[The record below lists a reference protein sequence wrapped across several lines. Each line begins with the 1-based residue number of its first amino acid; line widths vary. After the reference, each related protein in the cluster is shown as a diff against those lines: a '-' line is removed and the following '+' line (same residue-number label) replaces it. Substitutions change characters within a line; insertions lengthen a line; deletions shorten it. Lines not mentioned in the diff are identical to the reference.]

1 MRNALL
7 SLPLLAACALH
18 AQDATVTPTTG
29 RVLTLTAQVTIPE
42 NPQGV
47 LLSLRTSSDNAF
59 DLYLNGNQENNAG
72 FYIYA
77 GDDARPT
84 SAFNNQTFT
93 LPPGDKTLT
102 FAYATAGENAPVEG
116 VRLWVDGTLA
126 YADAGLKWSEKG
138 EHATRITIG
147 RDVRTTPA
155 NVLEDLVIEGTPT
168 LVEGSVPNPTARLTA
183 SAGSFT
189 APGANL
195 DGSVTIAAAPITL
208 TGGSATS
215 FTAII
220 DAELPEGATGTLFGW
235 KAGDN
240 NVHVRFDTNRLY
252 LAYGGDT
259 DYASSNHLPSVGR
272 HRWVLTYNGNDTGT
286 TLYQD
291 DALLAS
297 SSGLKWSKQ
306 DVTQVNVGD
315 AVATDAT
322 PLTGLKVYA
331 VHVTMGSATPPENT
345 MTALYDVPEALAGVG
360 EAALYHLMTQ
370 NGRVGD
376 FTVPAVT
383 LNGETLGAADAA
395 RALWLFDKTGPFA
408 ADTSITLTWGIA
420 DLSVAG
426 DTITLIPGGDTLQ
439 NGVLSVLEKAALNET
454 WQRVEATQA
463 DTGAFTVSLGDGA
476 TAFYTIR
483 AEEEEQ
489 ALGPVVTLDPTPA
502 AGAGMPSQVLPPT
515 DGTSAAKA
523 VLFNFNLDGAF
534 GDLGEAQRSSLTLTL
549 EGDGLVPGAT
559 YTLTV
564 DGTAYTATLE
574 APAAAQRRLARANG
588 YALPHTVGTLV
599 FTGFTLTEA
608 STVALSG
615 PAVAGQVTVTESSWG
630 LAGQSARVAATLA
643 DDLVKD
649 GFVPEDNTLEMM
661 SYRIPALATD
671 GQGGVLAVYDIRY
684 GSGDLGSGE
693 LNSQTSPL
701 TGIDLGEN
709 FSADGG
715 ATWTKPRLG
724 IDVPNFRDPDGTFPK
739 GSNKS
744 VITREMDLGD
754 ASILFDPATQKYWLI
769 AMTGGGI
776 LCGYAKTDCV
786 LYTRGAGADD
796 KWEAWTGG
804 QEQGHPRSVKWQPIA
819 YALRNTYGIDVNE
832 NDARGILG
840 GPGHGMVT
848 RIEQDGLPAGTLVF
862 PIQCFL
868 QSTNFA
874 QNGRCGAIYSTDH
887 GKTWHCT
894 DLTPEGRDNNTQEN
908 CIIELD
914 DGSWLMMAKGGFAG
928 SQGKR
933 LFYRSKDHVNW
944 TLVQTIDHIIHVQG
958 SCLRIGEVDGKSR
971 YVMAHQIDP
980 NTRCKLALIFG
991 TDASDQDVGVDWD
1004 LDNPVMI
1011 FQGDTGNK
1019 GYVSLCLIDETTL
1032 GILYEANGKIYFERF
1047 DLTPYLR

>member
-1 MRNALL
+1 M
-7 SLPLLAACALH
+7 
-18 AQDATVTPTTG
+18 
-29 RVLTLTAQVTIPE
+29 
-42 NPQGV
+42 
-47 LLSLRTSSDNAF
+47 
-59 DLYLNGNQENNAG
+59 
-72 FYIYA
+72 
-77 GDDARPT
+77 
-84 SAFNNQTFT
+84 
-93 LPPGDKTLT
+93 
-102 FAYATAGENAPVEG
+102 EG

-126 YADAGLKWSEKG
+126 YADAGLKWSENG
-138 EHATRITIG
+138 EYATRIVIG
-147 RDVRTTPA
+147 ADVRTTPTK
-155 NVLEDLVIEGTPT
+155 LEGLVVEGTPT
-168 LVEGSVPNPTARLTA
+168 LVEGSVPNPAPRLTA

-195 DGSVTIAAAPITL
+195 DNSVTIAAAPISL
-208 TGGSATS
+208 NGVSATS

-240 NVHVRFDTNRLY
+240 NVHVHFDTNRLY

-259 DYASSNHLPSVGR
+259 DYASSNLLPAVGR
-272 HRWVLTYNGNDTGT
+272 HRWVLTYNDNDTGS

-306 DVTQVNVGD
+306 NVTQVNVGD

-454 WQRVEATQA
+454 WQRVEATPT
-463 DTGAFTVSLGDGA
+463 DRGAFTLPLGDGA

-502 AGAGMPSQVLPPT
+502 AEAGMPSQVLPPT

-523 VLFNFNLDGAF
+523 ALFNFNLDGAF
-534 GDLGEAQRSSLTLTL
+534 DDLGEAQRSSLTLTL
-549 EGDGLVPGAT
+549 EGDGLVPGGE

-564 DGTAYTATLE
+564 DGTSHTATLE

-599 FTGFTLTEA
+599 FTGFTLTET
-608 STVALSG
+608 STVSLSG
-615 PAVAGQVTVTESSWG
+615 PAVAGQITVTESSWG

-709 FSADGG
+709 FSSDGG
-715 ATWTKPRLG
+715 TTWTKPRLG
-724 IDVPNFRDPDGTFPK
+724 IDVPNFRNPDGGFPN
-739 GSNKS
+739 GSDKS
-744 VITREMDLGD
+744 AITREMDLGD

-769 AMTGGGI
+769 AMTGGG
-776 LCGYAKTDCV
+776 LHCGYRNTDCV
-786 LYTRGAGADD
+786 LYSRGMDD
-796 KWEAWTGG
+796 NATWGNRT
-804 QEQGHPRSVKWQPIA
+804 SVKETIA
-819 YALRNTYGIDVNE
+819 TALETDYGVTIVKTGSN
-832 NDARGILG
+832 NHNGFLG
-840 GPGHGMVT
+840 GPGHGIVT
-848 RIEQDGLPAGTLVF
+848 RVGRGEMPAGTLVF
-862 PIQCFL
+862 PIQCFVNNN
-868 QSTNFA
+868 TGAA
-874 QNGRCGAIYSTDH
+874 QCAALYSTDQ
-887 GKTWHCT
+887 GTTWNVT
-894 DLTPEGRDNNTQEN
+894 GLTPRTLAQAPHNAQEN
-908 CIIELD
+908 CIMELD
-914 DGSWLMMAKGGFAG
+914 DGSWLMMSKGGNWD
-928 SQGKR
+928 QGRR
-933 LFYRSKDHVNW
+933 LFFRTTDFKTWKQLDSINNV
-944 TLVQTIDHIIHVQG
+944 IHVQG
-958 SCLRIGEVDGKSR
+958 SCLRIGEVGGVSR

-980 NTRCKLALIFG
+980 SSRCKLALIFG
-991 TDASDQDVGVDWD
+991 TDITKDNPDASQEGVDWN
-1004 LDNPVMI
+1004 LENPVMI

>member
-7 SLPLLAACALH
+7 ALPLLAACALH
-18 AQDATVTPTTG
+18 AQEATVTPTTG
-29 RVLTLTAQVTIPE
+29 RVLTLTAQVAIPE

-47 LLSLRTSSDNAF
+47 LLSLRTSGKNAF
-59 DLYLNGNQENNAG
+59 DLYLNGSQENNAG
-72 FYIYA
+72 FYIYS
-77 GDDARPT
+77 GDNERGQ
-84 SAFNNQTFT
+84 AFNDQTFT
-93 LPPGDKTLT
+93 LPPGSKTLT
-102 FAYATAGENAPVEG
+102 LAYATAGENAPVEG

-126 YADAGLKWSEKG
+126 YTDSGLKWSENG
-138 EHATRITIG
+138 EHATRIVIG
-147 RDVRTTPA
+147 ADVRTTPTK
-155 NVLEDLVIEGTPT
+155 LEGLVVEGTPT
-168 LVEGSVPNPTARLTA
+168 LVEGSVPNPAPRLTA
-183 SAGSFT
+183 SASSFT

-195 DGSVTIAAAPITL
+195 DGSVTIAAAPISL
-208 TGGSATS
+208 NGVSATS

-259 DYASSNHLPSVGR
+259 DYASSNPLPAVGR

-291 DALLAS
+291 DAQLAS

-306 DVTQVNVGD
+306 NVTQVNVGD

-331 VHVTMGSATPPENT
+331 VHVTMGSATPPENA

-395 RALWLFDKTGPFA
+395 RALWLFGKTGPF
-408 ADTSITLTWGIA
+408 TEEKPLTLTWGIA

-502 AGAGMPSQVLPPT
+502 AGASMPSQVLPPT

-534 GDLGEAQRSSLTLTL
+534 DDLGEAQRSSLTLTL
-549 EGDGLVPGAT
+549 EGDGLVPGGE

-564 DGTAYTATLE
+564 DGTAYTATLKV
-574 APAAAQRRLARANG
+574 PAAAQRRLARANG
-588 YALPHTVGTLV
+588 YALPHVAGTLV
-599 FTGFTLTEA
+599 FAGFTLTEA

-615 PAVAGQVTVTESSWG
+615 PAVAGQITVTESSWG

-649 GFVPEDNTLEMM
+649 GFVPENNSLEMM

-671 GQGGVLAVYDIRY
+671 GQGGVLAIYDIRY

-715 ATWTKPRLG
+715 ATWTPPRVA
-724 IDVPNFRDPDGTFPK
+724 IDVPNFRNPDGSFPK
-739 GSNKS
+739 GSAKS
-744 VITREMDLGD
+744 VITRDMDLGD
-754 ASILFDPATQKYWLI
+754 ASILFDPVTQKYWLI
-769 AMTGGGI
+769 AMTGGG
-776 LCGYAKTDCV
+776 LHCGYRNTDCV

-848 RIEQDGLPAGTLVF
+848 RIEQEGLPAGTLVF

-874 QNGRCGAIYSTDH
+874 SNGRCGAIYSTDH

-894 DLTPEGRDNNTQEN
+894 NLTPSGSGNNTQEN

-933 LFYRSKDHVNW
+933 LFYRSKDHENW
-944 TLVQTIDHIIHVQG
+944 TLVKTIDNIIHVQG
-958 SCLRIGEVDGKSR
+958 SCLRIGEVEGVSR

-980 NTRCKLALIFG
+980 STRCKLALIFG
-991 TDASDQDVGVDWD
+991 TDASDQDVGVEWD

-1011 FQGDTGNK
+1011 FRDSTGNK